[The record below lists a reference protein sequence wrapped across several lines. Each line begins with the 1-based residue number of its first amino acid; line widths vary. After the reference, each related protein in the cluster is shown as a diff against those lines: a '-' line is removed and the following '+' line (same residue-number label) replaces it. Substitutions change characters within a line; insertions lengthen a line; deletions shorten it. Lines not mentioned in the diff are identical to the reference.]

1 MNEISKTIIWLL
13 VDVLLVAT
21 GVELIKKTFSTK
33 VKMETEET
41 NEKYRL
47 KTILSRVTINVVA
60 VVFSVL
66 LTTLLFFGGVI
77 INTNLFLLAFY
88 CIVCYLAQWFI
99 DMALVKKLVEKIID
113 KVINKI

>member
-1 MNEISKTIIWLL
+1 MNEITKTIIWLL
-13 VDVLLVAT
+13 FDVLLVAT
-21 GVELIKKTFSTK
+21 AVELIKKVFSTK
-33 VKMETEET
+33 VETE
-41 NEKYRL
+41 EKYRL
-47 KTILSRVTINVVA
+47 KTILSKVTINVVA

-99 DMALVKKLVEKIID
+99 DMAIVKKLAEKIID

>member
-1 MNEISKTIIWLL
+1 MNEITKTIIFLL

-21 GVELIKKTFSTK
+21 GVELIKKAFSTK
-33 VKMETEET
+33 VETE
-41 NEKYRL
+41 EKYRL
-47 KTILSRVTINVVA
+47 KTILSKVTINVVA